1 MHTLVPIATLSCAV
15 ALLDFPIA
23 TASAVVALEEV
34 PSAIVSVALALL
46 SVPIDTKLSASEISV
61 VSVADPST
69 TAPVVEVKVWLS
81 PITMSDVPVETVL
94 LEPITVT

>member
-1 MHTLVPIATLSCAV
+1 M
-15 ALLDFPIA
+15 LDFPIA

-94 LEPITVT
+94 PEPITVT